1 MSTELHW
8 VDTHTH
14 LEYEYPFSIEEYIR
28 LANESEV
35 KTFISIGTTLSS
47 FNEIQK
53 ISELHKS
60 VFYTVGIHPHEAKDF
75 TPHVEAEMKKHLN
88 HHKCLAVGE
97 IGLDYY
103 YNHSDQA
110 VQKQVFEQQLQI
122 AIETKK
128 PVSIHTR
135 DAESDTVEFLK
146 NYSLKTSLKD
156 HPGVLHCFSGTRWL
170 AEQCLDLGFYLSFSG
185 ILTFKTAQ
193 DLRETA
199 AWAPLERILLET
211 DSPYLSP
218 VPFRGKPNHS
228 AYLVETARV
237 LASLKKLS
245 IEELAPICYQNSK
258 NLFRFQ

>member
-1 MSTELHW
+1 VSTALHW

-14 LEYEYPFSIEEYIR
+14 LEYDYPFSLDEYIR
-28 LANESEV
+28 IANESEV

-53 ISELHKS
+53 ISEQHDS
-60 VFYTVGIHPHEAKDF
+60 VFYTVGIHPHESKDF
-75 TPHVEAEMKKHLN
+75 TTEVETEMKKHLLN
-88 HHKCLAVGE
+88 RKCLAVGE

-103 YNHSDQA
+103 YNHSDHN

-122 AIETKK
+122 AIDSKK

-135 DAESDTVEFLK
+135 DAEQDTVEFLK
-146 NYSLKTSLKD
+146 KYSAKTTLTD
-156 HPGVLHCFSGTRWL
+156 RPGVLHCFSGSRWL
-170 AEQCLDLGFYLSFSG
+170 AEQCLNLGFYLSFSG

-199 AWAPLERILLET
+199 SWAPLDRILLET
-211 DSPYLSP
+211 DSPYLAP

-237 LASLKKLS
+237 LASLRQLT
-245 IEELAPICYQNSK
+245 IEELAPICFKNS
-258 NLFRFQ
+258 NLLFKFQ